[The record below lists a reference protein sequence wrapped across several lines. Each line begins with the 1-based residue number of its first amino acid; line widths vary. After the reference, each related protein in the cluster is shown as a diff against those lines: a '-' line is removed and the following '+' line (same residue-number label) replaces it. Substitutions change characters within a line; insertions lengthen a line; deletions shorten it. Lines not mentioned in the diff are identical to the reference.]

1 MRDRHFALDGFLG
14 KRNHL
19 LFLSGDGRCQKIP
32 APGVG
37 ELVLAPVVVFGKD
50 VVHQT
55 ADHDGLGLFE
65 ASALEFFDNHC
76 FSLSAS
82 MAYRIS
88 RNAASSSERVAGFP
102 VRFTTSK

>member
-19 LFLSGDGRCQKIP
+19 PFLGGNSRCQKVSASGI
-32 APGVG
+32 G
-37 ELVLAPVVVFGKD
+37 ELVLAPLVVFGKD

-55 ADHDGLGLFE
+55 ANHDGLGFFKAGAFELF
-65 ASALEFFDNHC
+65 DDHY
-76 FSLSAS
+76 FSLRAS
-82 MAYRIS
+82 TVRRIAC
-88 RNAASSSERVAGFP
+88 NAAFSSERVVGFP